1 MKDKAGAS
9 AAGRADPSG
18 AGRLD
23 RMLNARSVAVVGASD
38 DLRKPGGRVVNA
50 LLHNHFP
57 GRIYPVNPGRDRI
70 QGLDCYPSLDAIKEG
85 VDLVILS
92 VAADEVPGQLRL
104 GCDCEVGGF
113 VVFASGFSETGA
125 EGAARQAE
133 IARIVQQAGIPMI
146 GPNCLGVMNGNR
158 RMLASSTVVMGG
170 RDLPAGNYGFATQ
183 SGALGTYWLDMSM
196 KAGLGV
202 SSWISTGNEADVDLA
217 ACLDYLVEDEE
228 TEVIGLYIEGVR
240 DGAAFRAAARK
251 AFERRKP
258 VLVLKSGRSRQG
270 ATAAASHTGALAGE
284 DETYDAVFRQY
295 NIWRA
300 ESLTDMANQAQI
312 LLTQPRSS
320 GQRVAVISVS
330 GGAGVLMT
338 DAAVAEGLDVPDF
351 TPETKAQLAQILPGF
366 ATPQNPVDLTAQI
379 VMHKTM
385 LREVL
390 KIISDGTGYDGLL
403 VFMGGLSQIAE
414 ELADALVSE
423 LPRHM
428 PCALTW
434 QAAPEEAVQKVRARG
449 IPVYGEIRDAARA
462 LAGQF
467 RLGAGWTGPLPAEAP
482 PIRQG
487 GRSGGTFAVEHRS
500 KDLLCGATSLQ
511 RPNGVVVTDPGAL
524 TTAGAALRPPFVVK
538 LQSPE
543 MPHKSGSGGI
553 ALGLR
558 SIEAAAE
565 AARSMIDAAN
575 GRGLAVEEVLIEEMV
590 PFDHEFIVGLRCDPV
605 FGPMLVLGRG
615 GVTVE
620 LEPDVAR
627 AFLPLD
633 AGQIEDLIRSLRAAP
648 LLAGFRGAPPC
659 DVAALARVVAELC
672 ELYLR
677 DETLVEI
684 EINPLVVDRAGRV
697 VALDALVARTEGGVP
712 GGSREDAP

>member
-1 MKDKAGAS
+1 MKDKGGAGD
-9 AAGRADPSG
+9 GRPADPSG
-18 AGRLD
+18 ADRLGRI
-23 RMLNARSVAVVGASD
+23 LNARSVAVVGASD
-38 DLRKPGGRVVNA
+38 DLRKAGGRVVNS
-50 LLHNHFP
+50 LLHNNFP
-57 GRIYPVNPGRDRI
+57 GKIYPVNPGREKI
-70 QGLDCYPSLDAIKEG
+70 QGLDCHRSLDAIKDEI
-85 VDLVILS
+85 DLVILS
-92 VAADEVPGQLRL
+92 VAADDVPDQLRL
-104 GCDCEVGGF
+104 GCDCGVGGF
-113 VVFASGFSETGA
+113 VVFASGFSETGP

-133 IARIVQQAGIPMI
+133 IARIVQEAGIPMI

-158 RMLASSTVVMGG
+158 KMLASSTVVMGG
-170 RDLPAGNYGFATQ
+170 RKLQAGNYGFVTQ

-217 ACLDYLVEDEE
+217 ACLDYLVEDAE

-312 LLTQPRSS
+312 LLTQPRSA

-351 TPETKAQLAQILPGF
+351 TPETKARLAEILPGF
-366 ATPQNPVDLTAQI
+366 ATPQNPIDLTAQI

-390 KIISDGTGYDGLL
+390 KIISEGTGYDGLL
-403 VFMGGLSQIAE
+403 LFMGGLSQIAE

-423 LPRHM
+423 LPRNM

-434 QAAPEEAVQKVRARG
+434 QAAPEDAVHKVRERG

-467 RLGAGWTGPLPAEAP
+467 RLAAGWDGPVPAEAP
-482 PIRQG
+482 PIRQD
-487 GRSGGTFAVEHRS
+487 GRPADSFAVEHRS

-511 RPNGVVVTDPGAL
+511 RPRGVFAADPGDL
-524 TTAGAALRPPFVVK
+524 TKLGAALSAPFVVK

-543 MPHKSGSGGI
+543 MLHKSGSGGI
-553 ALGLR
+553 ALGLPG
-558 SIEAAAE
+558 IEAAAE
-565 AARSMIDAAN
+565 AARAMIGSASA
-575 GRGLAVEEVLIEEMV
+575 RGIPVEGVLVEEMV
-590 PFDHEFIVGLRCDPV
+590 SFDHEFIVGLRCDPT

-633 AGQIEDLIRSLRAAP
+633 AAQIEVLIRSLRAAP

-659 DVAALARVVAELC
+659 DVAALARTVKELC
-672 ELYLR
+672 DLYLR
-677 DETLVEI
+677 DETLAEI

-697 VALDALVARTEGGVP
+697 VALDALVGQMR
-712 GGSREDAP
+712 GSSGRGMP

>member
-1 MKDKAGAS
+1 MKDNGGS
-9 AAGRADPSG
+9 GDGDFADPSG
-18 AGRLD
+18 ADRLGRI
-23 RMLNARSVAVVGASD
+23 LNARSVAVVGASD
-38 DLRKPGGRVVNA
+38 DLRKAGGRVVNS
-50 LLHNHFP
+50 LLHNDFP
-57 GRIYPVNPGRDRI
+57 GNIYPVNPGREKI
-70 QGLDCYPSLDAIKEG
+70 QGLDCYPSLDKIDG
-85 VDLVILS
+85 DVDLVILS
-92 VAADEVPGQLRL
+92 VAADDVPDQLRL
-104 GCDCEVGGF
+104 ACECGVGGI
-113 VVFASGFSETGA
+113 VVFASGFSETGP

-133 IARIVQQAGIPMI
+133 IARIVQEAGIPMI

-170 RDLPAGNYGFATQ
+170 RNLPGGNYGFVTQ

-217 ACLDYLVEDEE
+217 ACLDYLVEDDE
-228 TEVIGLYIEGVR
+228 TKVIGLYIEGVR

-258 VLVLKSGRSRQG
+258 VLALKAGRSRQG

-284 DETYDAVFRQY
+284 DEAYDAIFRQY
-295 NIWRA
+295 NICRA
-300 ESLTDMANQAQI
+300 ESLTDMANQADI
-312 LLTQPRSS
+312 LLTQPRSP

-338 DAAVAEGLDVPDF
+338 DAAIGEGLDVPDF
-351 TPETKAQLAQILPGF
+351 APETKARLAEILPGF
-366 ATPQNPVDLTAQI
+366 ATPQNPIDLTAQI

-403 VFMGGLSQIAE
+403 LFMGGLSQIAD

-423 LPRHM
+423 LPRDM

-434 QAAPEEAVQKVRARG
+434 QAAPEEAVQKVRERG
-449 IPVYGEIRDAARA
+449 IPVYGEIGDAARA

-467 RLGAGWTGPLPAEAP
+467 RLGAGWNGKAPAKAP
-482 PIRQG
+482 PIRHG
-487 GRSGGTFAVEHRS
+487 GRPAGTFAVEHHS
-500 KDLLCGATSLQ
+500 KDLLCGATSLE
-511 RPNGVVVTDPGAL
+511 RPAGIFVTDPGEL
-524 TTAGAALRPPFVVK
+524 TGAALSAPLAVK
-538 LQSPE
+538 LQSSE
-543 MPHKSGSGGI
+543 MLHKSGSGGI
-553 ALGLR
+553 ALGLE
-558 SIEAAAE
+558 SLEAAAG
-565 AARSMIDAAN
+565 AARAMISAAST
-575 GRGLAVEEVLIEEMV
+575 RDIAVEGVLVEEMI

-633 AGQIEDLIRSLRAAP
+633 AAQIEGLIRSLRAAP

-659 DVAALARVVAELC
+659 DVTALARTVQELC
-672 ELYLR
+672 DLYLH
-677 DETLVEI
+677 DETLSEI
-684 EINPLVVDRAGRV
+684 EINPFVVDRAGRV
-697 VALDALVARTEGGVP
+697 IALDALVAQSRA
-712 GGSREDAP
+712 GSQGDTP

>member
-1 MKDKAGAS
+1 MKDKGGAGD
-9 AAGRADPSG
+9 GRPADPSG
-18 AGRLD
+18 ADRLGRI
-23 RMLNARSVAVVGASD
+23 LNARSVAVVGASD
-38 DLRKPGGRVVNA
+38 DLRKAGGRVVNS
-50 LLHNHFP
+50 LLHNNFP
-57 GRIYPVNPGRDRI
+57 GKIYPVNPGREKI
-70 QGLDCYPSLDAIKEG
+70 QGLDCHPSLDAIKDEI
-85 VDLVILS
+85 DLVILS
-92 VAADEVPGQLRL
+92 VAADDVPDQLRL
-104 GCDCEVGGF
+104 GCDCGVGGF
-113 VVFASGFSETGA
+113 VVFASGFSETGP

-133 IARIVQQAGIPMI
+133 IARIVQEAGIPMI

-158 RMLASSTVVMGG
+158 KMLASSTVVMGG
-170 RDLPAGNYGFATQ
+170 RKLQAGNYGFVTQ

-217 ACLDYLVEDEE
+217 ACLDYLVEDAE

-312 LLTQPRSS
+312 LLTQPRSA

-351 TPETKAQLAQILPGF
+351 TPETKARLAEILPGF
-366 ATPQNPVDLTAQI
+366 ATPQNPIDLTAQI

-390 KIISDGTGYDGLL
+390 KIISEGTGYDGLL
-403 VFMGGLSQIAE
+403 LFMGGLSQIAE

-423 LPRHM
+423 LPRNM

-434 QAAPEEAVQKVRARG
+434 QAAPEDAVHKVRERG

-467 RLGAGWTGPLPAEAP
+467 RLAAGWDGPVPAEAP
-482 PIRQG
+482 PIRQD
-487 GRSGGTFAVEHRS
+487 GRPADSFAVEHRS

-511 RPNGVVVTDPGAL
+511 RPRGVFAADPGDL
-524 TTAGAALRPPFVVK
+524 TKVGAALSAPFVVK

-543 MPHKSGSGGI
+543 MLHKSGSGGI
-553 ALGLR
+553 ALGLPG
-558 SIEAAAE
+558 IEAAAE
-565 AARSMIDAAN
+565 AARAMIGSASA
-575 GRGLAVEEVLIEEMV
+575 RGIPVEGVLVEEMV
-590 PFDHEFIVGLRCDPV
+590 SFDHEFIVGLRCDPT

-633 AGQIEDLIRSLRAAP
+633 AAQIEVLIRSLRAAP

-659 DVAALARVVAELC
+659 DVAALARTVKELC
-672 ELYLR
+672 DLYLR
-677 DETLVEI
+677 DETLAEI

-697 VALDALVARTEGGVP
+697 VALDALVGQMR
-712 GGSREDAP
+712 GSSGRGMP

>member
-1 MKDKAGAS
+1 MRDEVGS
-9 AAGRADPSG
+9 GDGHSADPSG
-18 AGRLD
+18 SNRLS
-23 RMLNARSVAVVGASD
+23 RILNARSVAVVGASD
-38 DLRKPGGRVVNA
+38 DLRKAGGRVVES
-50 LLHNHFP
+50 LLHNDFP
-57 GRIYPVNPGRDRI
+57 GKIYPVNPGRKII
-70 QGLDCYPSLDAIKEG
+70 QGIECYPSLDAIKND
-85 VDLVILS
+85 VDLVILAVS
-92 VAADEVPGQLRL
+92 ADDVPDQLRL
-104 GCDCEVGGF
+104 GCALGVGGF
-113 VVFASGFSETGA
+113 VVFASGFSETGP
-125 EGAARQAE
+125 EGAERQAE
-133 IARIVQQAGIPMI
+133 ITRIVQEAGIPTI

-158 RMLASSTVVMGG
+158 KMLASSTVVMGG
-170 RDLPAGNYGFATQ
+170 RSLPGGNYGFVTQ
-183 SGALGTYWLDMSM
+183 SGALGTYWLDMAM
-196 KAGLGV
+196 KAGIGV
-202 SSWISTGNEADVDLA
+202 SLWISTGNEADVDLA
-217 ACLDYLVEDEE
+217 ACLDYLVEDDE

-300 ESLTDMANQAQI
+300 DSLTDMANQAEI
-312 LLTQPRSS
+312 LLTQPRSA
-320 GQRVAVISVS
+320 GKRVAVISVS

-338 DAAVAEGLDVPDF
+338 DAAVGEGLDVPDF
-351 TPETKAQLAQILPGF
+351 SPEIKARLGKILPGF

-379 VMHKTM
+379 VMQKTM

-423 LPRHM
+423 LPRGM
-428 PCALTW
+428 PCAMTW
-434 QAAPEEAVQKVRARG
+434 QAAPEEAVQKVRERG
-449 IPVYGEIRDAARA
+449 IPVYGEIGDAARA

-467 RLGAGWTGPLPAEAP
+467 RLGAGWNSKVPAKAP
-482 PIRQG
+482 PIRHG
-487 GRSGGTFAVEHRS
+487 GRPDGTFAVEHRS
-500 KDLLCGATSLQ
+500 KDLLCGATSLA
-511 RPNGVVVTDPGAL
+511 RPAGVFVTDPDAVI
-524 TTAGAALRPPFVVK
+524 TAGAALSAPFVVK

-543 MPHKSGSGGI
+543 MLHKSGNGGI
-553 ALGLR
+553 ALGLK

-565 AARSMIDAAN
+565 AARAMVDAA
-575 GRGLAVEEVLIEEMV
+575 GSRGVAIEGVLVEEMV

-605 FGPMLVLGRG
+605 FGPMLVMGRG

-633 AGQIEDLIRSLRAAP
+633 AAQIEDLIRSLRAAP

-659 DVAALARVVAELC
+659 DVAALARTVQELC
-672 ELYLR
+672 DHYLQ
-677 DETLVEI
+677 DETLSEI

-697 VALDALVARTEGGVP
+697 IALDALVAQSRT
-712 GGSREDAP
+712 GSQGDTP

>member
-1 MKDKAGAS
+1 MKDKGGS
-9 AAGRADPSG
+9 GDGHRADLSR
-18 AGRLD
+18 ADQLGRI
-23 RMLNARSVAVVGASD
+23 LNARSVAVVGASD
-38 DLRKPGGRVVNA
+38 DLRKAGGRVVNS
-50 LLHNHFP
+50 LLHNNFP
-57 GRIYPVNPGRDRI
+57 GKIYPVNPGRETI
-70 QGLDCYPSLDAIKEG
+70 QGLDCYPSLDAIDDEI
-85 VDLVILS
+85 DLAILS
-92 VAADEVPGQLRL
+92 VAAEDVPAQLRL
-104 GCDCEVGGF
+104 GCDCGVGGF

-125 EGAARQAE
+125 EGAARQVE
-133 IARIVQQAGIPMI
+133 IARIVQEAGVPMI

-158 RMLASSTVVMGG
+158 GMLASSTVVMGG
-170 RDLPAGNYGFATQ
+170 RNLPAGNYGFVTQ
-183 SGALGTYWLDMSM
+183 SGALGTYWLDMAM

-202 SSWISTGNEADVDLA
+202 SSWVSTGNEADVDLA

-284 DETYDAVFRQY
+284 DETYDALFRQY

-312 LLTQPRSS
+312 LLTQPRSP
-320 GQRVAVISVS
+320 GRRVAVISVS

-338 DAAVAEGLDVPDF
+338 DAAVGEGLDVPDF
-351 TPETKAQLAQILPGF
+351 TPETKALLAEILPGF
-366 ATPQNPVDLTAQI
+366 ATPQNPIDLTAQI

-390 KIISDGTGYDGLL
+390 KIISDGAGYDGLL
-403 VFMGGLSQIAE
+403 LFMGGLSQIAE
-414 ELADALVSE
+414 ELSDALVRE
-423 LPRHM
+423 LPRNM
-428 PCALTW
+428 PCAMTW
-434 QAAPEEAVQKVRARG
+434 QAAPEEAVQKVRERG
-449 IPVYGEIRDAARA
+449 IPVYGEIHDAARA

-467 RLGAGWTGPLPAEAP
+467 QLGAGWDGPVPAKAP
-482 PIRQG
+482 PIRQR
-487 GRSGGTFAVEHRS
+487 GRLADTFAVEHRS
-500 KDLLCGATSLQ
+500 KDFLCGATSLE
-511 RPNGVVVTDPGAL
+511 RPGGVFVTDPDAL
-524 TTAGAALRPPFVVK
+524 TKAGPALSAPFVVK

-543 MPHKSGSGGI
+543 MLHKSGSGGI
-553 ALGLR
+553 TLGLQ
-558 SIEAAAE
+558 SVEAATE
-565 AARSMIDAAN
+565 AARSMIESASA
-575 GRGLAVEEVLIEEMV
+575 RGIPVDGVLVEEMV
-590 PFDHEFIVGLRCDPV
+590 AFDHEFIVGLRCDPV

-633 AGQIEDLIRSLRAAP
+633 AAQIEDLIRSLRAAP

-659 DVAALARVVAELC
+659 DVAALARTVKELC
-672 ELYLR
+672 DLYQR
-677 DETLVEI
+677 DETLAEI

-697 VALDALVARTEGGVP
+697 VALDALMARTRD
-712 GGSREDAP
+712 GSAGDAP

>member
-1 MKDKAGAS
+1 MKDKAGS
-9 AAGRADPSG
+9 GDGDFADPSG
-18 AGRLD
+18 ADRLGRI
-23 RMLNARSVAVVGASD
+23 LNARSVAVVGASD
-38 DLRKPGGRVVNA
+38 DLRKAGGRVVNA
-50 LLHNHFP
+50 LLHNDFP
-57 GRIYPVNPGRDRI
+57 GAIYPINPGREKI
-70 QGLDCYPSLDAIKEG
+70 QGLECHPSLDKIDG
-85 VDLVILS
+85 DVDLVILS
-92 VAADEVPGQLRL
+92 VAADDVPDQLRL
-104 GCDCEVGGF
+104 ACECGVGGV
-113 VVFASGFSETGA
+113 VVFASGFSETGP

-133 IARIVQQAGIPMI
+133 IARIVEEAGIPMI

-170 RDLPAGNYGFATQ
+170 RNLPGGNYGFVTQ
-183 SGALGTYWLDMSM
+183 SGALGTYWLDMAM

-217 ACLDYLVEDEE
+217 ACLDYLVEDDE

-258 VLVLKSGRSRQG
+258 VLALKSGRSRQG

-284 DETYDAVFRQY
+284 DEAYDAIFRQY

-300 ESLTDMANQAQI
+300 ESLTDMANQAAI
-312 LLTQPRSS
+312 LLTQPRSP

-338 DAAVAEGLDVPDF
+338 DAAIGEGLDVPDF
-351 TPETKAQLAQILPGF
+351 TAETKTRLAGILPGF
-366 ATPQNPVDLTAQI
+366 ATPQNPIDLTAQI

-403 VFMGGLSQIAE
+403 LFMGGLSQIAE

-423 LPRHM
+423 LPRDM

-434 QAAPEEAVQKVRARG
+434 QAAPEEAVQKVRERG
-449 IPVYGEIRDAARA
+449 IPVYGEIGDAARA

-467 RLGAGWTGPLPAEAP
+467 RLGTGWNGPVPAEAP

-487 GRSGGTFAVEHRS
+487 GRPTGAFAVEHRS
-500 KDLLCGATSLQ
+500 KDLLCGETSLE
-511 RPNGVVVTDPGAL
+511 RPAGIFVNDPGEL
-524 TTAGAALRPPFVVK
+524 TAAGAALSGPFAVK
-538 LQSPE
+538 LQSSA
-543 MPHKSGSGGI
+543 MLHKSGSGGI
-553 ALGLR
+553 ALGLE
-558 SIEAAAE
+558 SLAAASE
-565 AARSMIDAAN
+565 AARAMISAARA
-575 GRGLAVEEVLIEEMV
+575 RGVAVEGVLVEEMI

-633 AGQIEDLIRSLRAAP
+633 TAQIEGLIRSLRAAP

-659 DVAALARVVAELC
+659 DVTALAGTVKELC
-672 ELYLR
+672 DLYLR
-677 DETLVEI
+677 DETLAEI
-684 EINPLVVDRAGRV
+684 EINPLVADRAGRF
-697 VALDALVARTEGGVP
+697 VALDALVARHQP
-712 GGSREDAP
+712 DFKGSAP

>member
-1 MKDKAGAS
+1 MKDKGGAGD
-9 AAGRADPSG
+9 GRPADPSG
-18 AGRLD
+18 ADRLGRI
-23 RMLNARSVAVVGASD
+23 LNARSVAVVGASD
-38 DLRKPGGRVVNA
+38 DLRKAGGRVVNS
-50 LLHNHFP
+50 LLHNNFP
-57 GRIYPVNPGRDRI
+57 GKIYPVNPGREKI
-70 QGLDCYPSLDAIKEG
+70 QGLDCHPSLDAIKDEI
-85 VDLVILS
+85 DLVILS
-92 VAADEVPGQLRL
+92 VAADDVPDQLRL
-104 GCDCEVGGF
+104 GCECGVGGF
-113 VVFASGFSETGA
+113 VVFASGFSETGP

-133 IARIVQQAGIPMI
+133 IARIVQEAGIPMI

-158 RMLASSTVVMGG
+158 KMLASSTVVMGG
-170 RDLPAGNYGFATQ
+170 RKLQAGNYGFVTQ

-217 ACLDYLVEDEE
+217 ACLDYLVEDAE

-312 LLTQPRSS
+312 LLTQPRSA

-351 TPETKAQLAQILPGF
+351 TPETKARLAEILPGF
-366 ATPQNPVDLTAQI
+366 ATPQNPIDLTAQI

-390 KIISDGTGYDGLL
+390 KIISEGTGYDGLL
-403 VFMGGLSQIAE
+403 LFMGGLSQIAE

-423 LPRHM
+423 VPRNM

-434 QAAPEEAVQKVRARG
+434 QAAPEDAVQKVRERG

-467 RLGAGWTGPLPAEAP
+467 RLAAGWDGPVPAEAP
-482 PIRQG
+482 PIRQD
-487 GRSGGTFAVEHRS
+487 GRPADSFAVEHRS

-511 RPNGVVVTDPGAL
+511 RPRGVFADDPGDL
-524 TTAGAALRPPFVVK
+524 TKLGAALSAPFVVK

-543 MPHKSGSGGI
+543 MLHKSGSGGI
-553 ALGLR
+553 ALGLPG
-558 SIEAAAE
+558 IEAAAE
-565 AARSMIDAAN
+565 AARAMIGSASA
-575 GRGLAVEEVLIEEMV
+575 RGTPVEGVLVEEMV
-590 PFDHEFIVGLRCDPV
+590 SFDHEFIVGLRCDPT

-633 AGQIEDLIRSLRAAP
+633 AAQIEVLIRSLRAAP

-659 DVAALARVVAELC
+659 DVAALARTVKELC
-672 ELYLR
+672 DFYLR
-677 DETLVEI
+677 DETLAEI

-697 VALDALVARTEGGVP
+697 VALDALVGQMR
-712 GGSREDAP
+712 GSSGRDMP